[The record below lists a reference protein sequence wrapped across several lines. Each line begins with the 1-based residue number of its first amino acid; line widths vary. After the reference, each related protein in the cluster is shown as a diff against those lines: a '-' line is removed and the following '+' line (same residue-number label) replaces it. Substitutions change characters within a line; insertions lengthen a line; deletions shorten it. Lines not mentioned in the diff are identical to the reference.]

1 MRARRRNGRW
11 SGSTRLRHDGA
22 LPSRCRA
29 HRADRGCSPADG
41 SRGASWIAVER
52 HDGAPASNRR
62 CAGDIARPPP
72 TGLPRSR
79 PLHHSPPRARQPGAD
94 LDDGEEPDPS
104 RRRDGGPTRAAG
116 GPGGAKPQGTLAST
130 HSGGQPNARG
140 RVHSGGWACGFSVR
154 FSPPVGWAVEN
165 NTAVFPHVCAQLWMN
180 HSTVLPQ
187 IHSSEQTCG

>member
-1 MRARRRNGRW
+1 MEDGPVRRGSGMTGRFRADVEHTERIGVVRRR
-11 SGSTRLRHDGA
+11 TLPGA
-22 LPSRCRA
+22 LRGSPS
-29 HRADRGCSPADG
+29 
-41 SRGASWIAVER
+41 ASW
-52 HDGAPASNRR
+52 RR
-62 CAGDIARPPP
+62 TRIEPTLRRDIAHPPP

-79 PLHHSPPRARQPGAD
+79 PLHHSPPRARHLGA
-94 LDDGEEPDPS
+94 EPDPS

-180 HSTVLPQ
+180 HIIVLPQ
-187 IHSSEQTCG
+187 IHSSELTCG